1 MKRYFMRKRR
11 KVVGSLYLSDIV
23 ARTGISPKKIMLIR
37 HSVND
42 KDFKKCM
49 EAGMV
54 KEYTRHQRANFA
66 KGAEYWMVFL
76 SGKSTTAKFYACYK
90 VNGEGVKAN
99 AEMCAEGFPFPE
111 WYEKEEEYLYPL
123 EEVDI
128 MSDLKNRLVI
138 EWGKAATAWYQWG
151 TNEKEVLS
159 IQMSEKKVFNGF
171 DTLRLSFDELEEIVN
186 DSTLYENWHTA
197 MSSVY
202 AIYLIAD
209 KVDGQLYVG
218 SAYSAD
224 GLLGRWSVYVKTKHG
239 GNVLMRKK
247 LEEYPERY
255 HDFQFSVLQILPK
268 TLTNDEVIE
277 TESLWKSKLL
287 SKEFGMNDN

>member
-1 MKRYFMRKRR
+1 MS
-11 KVVGSLYLSDIV
+11 SLYLSDII
-23 ARTGISPKKIMLIR
+23 ARTGIDPKKIMLIR

-42 KDFKKCM
+42 KYFKRCM
-49 EAGMV
+49 DMNMI

-66 KGAEYWMVFL
+66 KGAEYWMIFL

-90 VNGEGVKAN
+90 VNGEGIKATQD
-99 AEMCAEGFPFPE
+99 MCLAGFPFPE
-111 WYEKEEEYLYPL
+111 WYEKEDEYLYSL

-159 IQMSEKKVFNGF
+159 IQVSDKKEFHGF
-171 DTLRLSFDELEEIVN
+171 DTLRLSFDELEDIVN
-186 DSTLYENWHTA
+186 DDTTRYENWHAA

-209 KVDGQLYVG
+209 KIDGQLYVG
-218 SAYSAD
+218 SAYNGE
-224 GLLGRWSVYVKTKHG
+224 GLLGRWRVYVQTKHG
-239 GNVLMRKK
+239 GNILMRRK
-247 LEEYPERY
+247 LELYPERY

-277 TESLWKSKLL
+277 IESLWKSKLL

>member
-1 MKRYFMRKRR
+1 MS
-11 KVVGSLYLSDIV
+11 SLYLSDII
-23 ARTGISPKKIMLIR
+23 ARTGIDPKKIMLIR

-42 KDFKKCM
+42 KYFKRCM
-49 EAGMV
+49 DMNMV

-66 KGAEYWMVFL
+66 KGAEYWMIFL

-90 VNGEGVKAN
+90 VNGEGIKATQD
-99 AEMCAEGFPFPE
+99 MCMAGFPFPE
-111 WYEKEEEYLYPL
+111 WYEKEEEYLYSL

-159 IQMSEKKVFNGF
+159 IQVSDKKEFPGF
-171 DTLRLSFDELEEIVN
+171 DTLRLSFDELEDIVN
-186 DSTLYENWHTA
+186 DDTTRYENWHAA

-209 KVDGQLYVG
+209 KIDGQLYVG
-218 SAYSAD
+218 SAYNEE

-239 GNVLMRKK
+239 GNILMRRK
-247 LEEYPERY
+247 LELYPERY

-277 TESLWKSKLL
+277 IESLWKSKLL